1 MRPEVKANKNAPE
14 DYADPVNELV
24 RTAVACQPLDA
35 VARLVD
41 LLERSPHGKCAADEA
56 LCTAATELPVHE
68 VAQLVH
74 LLSQPPRSP
83 DGADTILRRA
93 AEQRPVAE
101 VSRLVTLLHQPPHA
115 ARAGSQTTRTAAG
128 RRSVEELA
136 ELITSLVAERMKDS
150 ALESAEG
157 FEEGVAPAENDGEGA
172 YEPAESGHSFAA
184 ARWLPGLAG
193 LGLLLCGG
201 AHSPTGLHRGAS
213 IPVDIAAIG
222 LPALCVL
229 VGVLLFVKNTVV
241 PLVAGFLVSV
251 AAMAQH
257 VLAGV
262 PFAPSA
268 LSQTLHHI
276 FLPPLPA
283 SAAAGLAACL
293 SLAALVHALAA
304 ARQPR
309 AATAVLPAA

>member
-1 MRPEVKANKNAPE
+1 M
-14 DYADPVNELV
+14 NELV

-41 LLERSPHGKCAADEA
+41 LLERSPHGRCAADEA

-74 LLSQPPRSP
+74 LLSQPPRPS
-83 DGADTILRRA
+83 DGADAILRRA
-93 AEQRPVAE
+93 AERRPVAE

-136 ELITSLVAERMKDS
+136 ELITSLVAERTKDS

-157 FEEGVAPAENDGEGA
+157 FEDAVPASENDEGA
-172 YEPAESGHSFAA
+172 RAYENSEPGHSSA
-184 ARWLPGLAG
+184 ARWLPRLAV

-201 AHSPTGLHRGAS
+201 AHIPTGLHRGAS
-213 IPVDIAAIG
+213 IPADIVAIG

-229 VGVLLFVKNTVV
+229 MAVLLFFRNSVA
-241 PLVAGFLVSV
+241 PLAAGFLVSV

-257 VLAGV
+257 VLAEF

-268 LSQTLHHI
+268 LSHLLHHTA
-276 FLPPLPA
+276 LPALPA

-293 SLAALVHALAA
+293 SLAALVYALAV

-309 AATAVLPAA
+309 TAAAVLPAA